1 MKQKIEDILEETGYK
16 ESRAAK
22 MDLNDILKYVRTPS
36 SLMLSDD
43 SFADYYQLF
52 MIRRSISPDR
62 YIMVLPS
69 HCINYHLSCTISL
82 ITLHVLVPSVND
94 QEA

>member
-22 MDLNDILKYVRTPS
+22 MDLNDILKYVCALS

-43 SFADYYQLF
+43 IFADYYQLF
-52 MIRRSISPDR
+52 MTRTSISPDR
-62 YIMVLPS
+62 YVMVLPS
-69 HCINYHLSCTISL
+69 HCINYHLS
-82 ITLHVLVPSVND
+82 
-94 QEA
+94 